1 MRQENGRLAHVFA
14 RPRSRVGRH
23 FGTGDCAGSDVP
35 EPAGRGLLG
44 MGDDLAASQGRRA
57 AHAPAAGSGSGRS
70 SASGVR
76 LDSPARHRD
85 RKKEKNLQQSDSKT
99 AMPVASTSCGEIEM
113 LALYKGLVQATPST
127 RTLEL
132 YALET
137 SRSPRSLRST
147 CAARWLPTCQ
157 ATTASTST
165 REPPSRAAATSSAQR
180 RACNRAAASA
190 GQPPPF
196 PKGAT
201 ANPNSDHR
209 SSGWSCTSK
218 HTCAHR
224 ASTEAAAASPPTR
237 LNPLEPLH
245 SEAAPAPPAA
255 SPPTMLNSL
264 EPLHCPPPPPPHDAL
279 DAELRL
285 ELRERRARLLA
296 PQGHVRRRARL
307 LLGGPHRGLPDA
319 QVQQGQA
326 RESEKEMLAQ
336 SAGPNLLVMPILH
349 PIYTPPP
356 PQSPAS

>member
-1 MRQENGRLAHVFA
+1 
-14 RPRSRVGRH
+14 
-23 FGTGDCAGSDVP
+23 
-35 EPAGRGLLG
+35 
-44 MGDDLAASQGRRA
+44 
-57 AHAPAAGSGSGRS
+57 
-70 SASGVR
+70 
-76 LDSPARHRD
+76 
-85 RKKEKNLQQSDSKT
+85 
-99 AMPVASTSCGEIEM
+99 M

-132 YALET
+132 RVGDITISSVPAQHM
-137 SRSPRSLRST
+137 RSKV
-147 CAARWLPTCQ
+147 AAKPP
-157 ATTASTST
+157 ASTSA
-165 REPPSRAAATSSAQR
+165 REPPGRAATSSAQR

-201 ANPNSDHR
+201 ANPNSDQEL
-209 SSGWSCTSK
+209 WSCTSK

-307 LLGGPHRGLPDA
+307 LLVGPRSGLPDA

-326 RESEKEMLAQ
+326 QGGEGDGPCPKLAGQ
-336 SAGPNLLVMPILH
+336 LRTSAS
-349 PIYTPPP
+349 
-356 PQSPAS
+356 Q